1 MIKQTQKKIHHALNL
16 TDNETEQI
24 IQNMDI
30 LTDNRILNQ

>member
-1 MIKQTQKKIHHALNL
+1 MIKQTQKKIQQALNL

-30 LTDNRILNQ
+30 LADNRY